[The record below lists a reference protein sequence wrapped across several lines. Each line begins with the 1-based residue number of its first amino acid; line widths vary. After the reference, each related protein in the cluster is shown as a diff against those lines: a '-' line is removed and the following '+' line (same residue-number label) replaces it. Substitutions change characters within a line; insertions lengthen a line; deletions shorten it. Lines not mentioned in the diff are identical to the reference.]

1 MEQSKKTRNIPCV
14 LFLCVHNAGRS
25 QMALGWLRHLGQDR
39 IVGYSGGSEPAVE
52 INPAAIAVMA
62 EVGIDIAAE
71 VPERW
76 TEATVREADVVVL
89 MGCGDAC
96 PVYPGKRYVDWIL
109 QDPAGRDIDMVRGVR
124 DAIRAHVE
132 LLLVEL
138 GVVGSI

>member
-1 MEQSKKTRNIPCV
+1 MEQTKKTRNIPCV

-62 EVGIDIAAE
+62 EVGIDITAE

-96 PVYPGKRYVDWIL
+96 PVYPGKGYVDWIL
-109 QDPAGRDIDMVRGVR
+109 QDRAGRDMDMVRGVR

-138 GVVGSI
+138 GVVGSK

>member
-1 MEQSKKTRNIPCV
+1 MEQTKKTRNIPCV

-39 IVGYSGGSEPAVE
+39 IVGYSGGSEPVVE

-62 EVGIDIAAE
+62 EVGIDITAE
-71 VPERW
+71 VPKRW

-109 QDPAGRDIDMVRGVR
+109 QDPAGRDMDMVRGVR